1 MKKILDLALGVVT
14 SIGGFLEVG
23 SIATSAQAGSE
34 FGYQLAWAVLL
45 GCVSLAILM
54 EATGRLALVSKR
66 TYADQL
72 RERFGV
78 RFFMLPLVVT
88 LLVSFLVLASEIGGV
103 SLALQM
109 VTGVS
114 FQVWALPVAL
124 LGWFLLYR
132 GNFTIVEQGTA
143 LLGLVTIAFAVAA
156 VKLHPQWGTFAA
168 SLVPSRPTDDEARY
182 WFLAVSILGASI
194 SPYLYFFYS
203 AGALEDKWDVEHVS
217 INRVTAG
224 LGNMFGGGLAIMVLV
239 VAAIVFEP
247 RGIQVD
253 RYEVLG
259 VMMTPALG
267 AWGFAAFV
275 MSLFVTCFGTTAEIT
290 LAIAYL
296 IAQGFG
302 WEWGENEKPRENA
315 RFTLAYTLVIVL
327 AAIPMALGVD
337 PLKLTNISMAATA
350 ASLPFSVIPLLV
362 LMNDEDVM
370 SRYRNGWLANA
381 LLVAVALLAIVLIF
395 AAFPLQALGGG

>member
-1 MKKILDLALGVVT
+1 MRKLLDLTLGVVT

-34 FGYQLAWAVLL
+34 FGYQIAWAVLL
-45 GCVSLAILM
+45 GGASLAILM

-114 FQVWALPVAL
+114 FQAWAIPVAL

-132 GNFTIVEQGTA
+132 GNFSIVEQGTA
-143 LLGLVTIAFAVAA
+143 LLGLVTLAFAVAA
-156 VKLHPQWGTFAA
+156 VKLHPQWGTLVA
-168 SLVPSRPTDDEARY
+168 SLVPSRPMDARARY
-182 WFLAVSILGASI
+182 WFLAVSVLGASI

-203 AGALEDKWDVEHVS
+203 AGALEDKWDVEHVTV
-217 INRVTAG
+217 NRITAA
-224 LGNMFGGGLAIMVLV
+224 LGNLFGGGLAIMVLV

-267 AWGFAAFV
+267 AWGFMAFV
-275 MSLFVTCFGTTAEIT
+275 LSLFVTCFGTTAEIA
-290 LAIAYL
+290 LAMSYL
-296 IAQGFG
+296 VAQGFG

-315 RFTLAYTLVIVL
+315 RFTLSYTIVIVL

-337 PLKLTNISMAATA
+337 PLELTNISMTATA
-350 ASLPFSVIPLLV
+350 ASLPFSVVPLLV

-370 SRYRNGWLANA
+370 SRYRNGWLANV
-381 LLVAVALLAIVLIF
+381 LLAAVALLAVVLIF
-395 AAFPLQALGGG
+395 AALPLQALGGG